1 MSYSRLE
8 YETERAAEELYSP
21 VQSTCREVLATLLTL
36 RSELT
41 NNGVEHSTDNLVELA
56 KIVFAQWP
64 ARR

>member
-1 MSYSRLE
+1 VSYSRLQ
-8 YETERAAEELYSP
+8 YEADREAEEMFSP
-21 VQSTCREVLATLLTL
+21 VQGACREVLATLLTL